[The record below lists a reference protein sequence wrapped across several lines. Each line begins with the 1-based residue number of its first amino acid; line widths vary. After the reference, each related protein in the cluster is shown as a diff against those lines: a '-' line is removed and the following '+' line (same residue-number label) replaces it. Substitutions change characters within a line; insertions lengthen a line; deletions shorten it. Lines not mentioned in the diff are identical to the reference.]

1 MYFTV
6 AVLVL
11 LVGTVVNAAPISHTI
26 KMNVSDVEESPLP
39 AFFFLEVRVERK
51 EGKSIFVHVCSLGR
65 AGQQSFVV
73 APRGLIFF
81 FFSCFLFF

>member
-1 MYFTV
+1 MHFTV

-39 AFFFLEVRVERK
+39 AFFFLEVRALKQKRENLSSYTCVP
-51 EGKSIFVHVCSLGR
+51 LG
-65 AGQQSFVV
+65 
-73 APRGLIFF
+73 GLANKA
-81 FFSCFLFF
+81 LLLHREA